1 MKRRD
6 NIVLCR
12 RLFAVLLLF
21 VVAVRL
27 SVSVLHVH
35 TPQYHSA
42 SICDNVSCIA
52 LDGCSDQKDNPNSEN
67 NSENNS
73 EHTDNCQLC
82 QFIFTPLQ
90 IASTYTFE
98 AVELDFVV
106 EYISQ
111 NQSKLQSEVILFKQ
125 SRAPPAAC

>member
-1 MKRRD
+1 
-6 NIVLCR
+6 NIVLYR

-35 TPQYHSA
+35 TPQHHSA

-52 LDGCSDQKDNPNSEN
+52 LDGCSDQTDNP